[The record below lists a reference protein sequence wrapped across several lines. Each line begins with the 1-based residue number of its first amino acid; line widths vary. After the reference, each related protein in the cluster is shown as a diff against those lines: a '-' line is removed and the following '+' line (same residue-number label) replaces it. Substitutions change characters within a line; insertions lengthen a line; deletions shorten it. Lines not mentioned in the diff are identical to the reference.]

1 MIKADGYYDLPFG
14 KGHGLFAGPIARR
27 IAGGWTI
34 GSAMVWQSGAPFSI
48 TSGRGTYNRESRSIY
63 NTADTT
69 LTGSQLASI
78 VKFQMTGNGPV
89 MIAPSAINPND
100 KTGVNTDG
108 EAAFTGQ
115 VFFNP
120 AAGTIGTLQRRMF
133 NGPWTFNMDAKLRK
147 TIELKEGK
155 LLEFNMVAVNVLNHA
170 TFWVDDQVTGN
181 LSINSTTFG
190 VIGSSFYTPRVTE
203 FGLRLTF

>member
-1 MIKADGYYDLPFG
+1 
-14 KGHGLFAGPIARR
+14 
-27 IAGGWTI
+27 
-34 GSAMVWQSGAPFSI
+34 
-48 TSGRGTYNRESRSIY
+48 
-63 NTADTT
+63 
-69 LTGSQLASI
+69 
-78 VKFQMTGNGPV
+78 
-89 MIAPSAINPND
+89 
-100 KTGVNTDG
+100 
-108 EAAFTGQ
+108 
-115 VFFNP
+115 
-120 AAGTIGTLQRRMF
+120 MF